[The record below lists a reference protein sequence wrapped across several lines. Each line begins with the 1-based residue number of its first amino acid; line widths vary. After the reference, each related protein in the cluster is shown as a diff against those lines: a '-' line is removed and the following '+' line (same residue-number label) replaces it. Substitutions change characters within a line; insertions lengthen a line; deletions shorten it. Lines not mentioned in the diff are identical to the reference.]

1 MGVATRRSAA
11 AREIAAS
18 ALCLGYG
25 VAVHRVVPHAA
36 YVPSNVS
43 AAALSLLL
51 ARRLGAGWD
60 DLGVRTDRL
69 ATGLRTGLV
78 SAASLAVAV
87 GLGVAVPL
95 TRRFFLD
102 ERVARS
108 THPVAAVLVRIPV
121 GTAFGEEVMFRGA
134 LLGLFLGRHP
144 PALAAALTSG
154 VFGLWHLLPASD
166 QLHAGAL
173 STVVGD
179 APAARAAWM
188 AATALFA
195 TAAGLLFASLRL
207 RARSVAAPVV
217 AHAGANVAAFVA
229 ARVASRLGR

>member
-1 MGVATRRSAA
+1 MSKAVRASHVYSATRRCGRIGPLAYLSRRVISARGGNETAETGGGRRRWGA

-78 SAASLAVAV
+78 SAASLAAAV
-87 GLGVAVPL
+87 GVGVALPL
-95 TRRFFLD
+95 ARRFFLD
-102 ERVARS
+102 ERVTRS
-108 THPVAAVLVRIPV
+108 TRPLSTVLVRIPL

-134 LLGLFLGRHP
+134 LLGLLLRRHP
-144 PALAAALTSG
+144 PGLASALTSTR
-154 VFGLWHLLPASD
+154 LLLGSMD
-166 QLHAGAL
+166 LNGAIPPEKPMR
-173 STVVGD
+173 
-179 APAARAAWM
+179 APPN
-188 AATALFA
+188 
-195 TAAGLLFASLRL
+195 G
-207 RARSVAAPVV
+207 RSA
-217 AHAGANVAAFVA
+217 
-229 ARVASRLGR
+229 